1 MANLNMVGVDLAN
14 LNIMDE
20 EKDPL
25 VVVGDDI
32 VVEPEYGLCLVER
45 VLTNNPQFTSLT
57 YNGRDGTTIRGFYSK
72 FMEYDASLVT
82 KGISKFMQIRVVM
95 DIRLPLKRKKRIGTG
110 QNKSIYAF
118 NMKNYRCFVFYVA
131 VLVMVRV
138 SVQLD

>member
-45 VLTNNPQFTSLT
+45 VLTNSIVNFPSLKNT
-57 YNGRDGTTIRGFYSK
+57 MADLWHLLRGVSI
-72 FMEYDASLVT
+72 T
-82 KGISKFMQIRVVM
+82 KIKDKHILF
-95 DIRLPLKRKKRIGTG
+95 
-110 QNKSIYAF
+110 
-118 NMKNYRCFVFYVA
+118 
-131 VLVMVRV
+131 
-138 SVQLD
+138 